1 MSYKS
6 PYGAFQVG
14 HLCQVVQH
22 PLEHVVSVVE
32 APPKHYLADDVGH
45 GVVQQG
51 HGVKRLPWTET
62 VRERLRRVF
71 MLTRASPPT
80 FLPLHG
86 LLQVTALFADAP
98 LHGAVGQAKRAQ
110 GGHGEAALPP
120 PNVAVAEEQTS

>member
-1 MSYKS
+1 MSYQS

-22 PLEHVVSVVE
+22 PLEHVVSIVE

-51 HGVKRLPWTET
+51 RGVKRLPWTET
-62 VRERLRRVF
+62 VRATQACVYAH
-71 MLTRASPPT
+71 ASSPT
-80 FLPLHG
+80 FPPLHG
-86 LLQVTALFADAP
+86 LLQVTALFADAQ

-110 GGHGEAALPP
+110 GGHGKAALPP
-120 PNVAVAEEQTS
+120 PNVAVAEEKTS